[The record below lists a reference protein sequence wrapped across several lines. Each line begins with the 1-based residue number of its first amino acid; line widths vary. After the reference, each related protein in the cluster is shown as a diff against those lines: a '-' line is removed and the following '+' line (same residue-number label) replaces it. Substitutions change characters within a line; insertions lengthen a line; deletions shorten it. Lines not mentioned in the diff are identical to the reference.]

1 MTQEAPDLQRVF
13 LGLEKPALVAA
24 VDYLFQRYRHEATVD
39 LSKVLL
45 ALPGQRA
52 GRRLLEILVCESQH
66 AALTLI
72 PPRIVTASGLAEHLV
87 CLPRPAAR
95 GIERALAWSHALAAT
110 DQRRLAAV
118 FPTLPDPGD
127 TLGWLAL
134 GEIVSQLH
142 EELAAADLGFP
153 DVASAVAE
161 MGDETEVA
169 REVARWH
176 ALASVLE
183 SYLDMLDQVSLT
195 DSATARRR
203 AVANR
208 GQEARPD
215 LDIVLVGM
223 ADLSPPI
230 ARKLLGPVL
239 DRVTALV
246 HAPAEWADR
255 FDSLGCARAEIWR
268 SVPIDLARTPI
279 ELEDGPAE
287 QAAHAAAVI
296 GEYLVYHHPAEITI
310 GAPDGEV
317 ATALDHRL
325 RTAGISGREA
335 IGKPFPRS
343 AVGQLLEAIAR
354 FVDRGSFRD
363 LAALA
368 RHPAAQALLQVDD
381 AIDWPSLLDLY
392 HSEHLPFRLVSNETG
407 GRRAAWLVPS
417 RERDALVRLDER
429 IARWLGPLVERQAR
443 PLSEWA
449 QPILDVLIAAFG
461 HEPIDL
467 SRPNQRAR
475 FEECAA
481 AHAALVELARLPD
494 SLSPVVGA
502 ADALGIVMR
511 RLARESVPP
520 PPDARAIEILGW
532 LELPLD
538 DAPVLVLTGFNEGYV
553 PASINSDLF
562 LPNQLRA
569 RLGMLDNDRRYARDA
584 YALSVLVASRPQV
597 RIFLGRRSA
606 EGDPLMPS
614 RLLFACPESE
624 LAARVL
630 RYFDPGTPPPDK
642 PASEPTRPSAARL
655 AIPRPRPLAK
665 PIEGLRVTA
674 FRDYLAC
681 PYRFYLRHALGL
693 VALGD
698 EAEELDGRAFGTLA
712 HEVLRDFALGPA
724 AHETSAPRIQEWL
737 EERLRAITR
746 QRFGQAAAP
755 AVWIQERQLRWRL
768 DEFARWQ
775 AGWRSEGWRIHEVER
790 GVTGQEAPL
799 WVDGIPFFLRGRIDR
814 IDMHE
819 ATGAVCVLDYKTSD
833 SANGPRETHQ
843 RQETWIDLQLPLY
856 RQLLAGLGLPA
867 TGKLGYILLPKVRT
881 KTGIAWANWSA
892 DELAS
897 ADQCAADVIRA
908 IRREEFWPPAD
919 PPPLGFDEFARIC
932 QEEQFRAE
940 DDEEA

>member
-1 MTQEAPDLQRVF
+1 MQRIF
-13 LGLEKPALVAA
+13 LGLEQPALVAA
-24 VDYLFQRYRHEATVD
+24 TEYLFQRYRREATVD

-52 GRRLLEILVCESQH
+52 GRRLLEILVCEAQRGGIM
-66 AALTLI
+66 LV
-72 PPRIVTASGLAEHLV
+72 PPRIVTASGLTEHLV
-87 CLPRPAAR
+87 GLPRPAAL
-95 GIERALAWSHALAAT
+95 GLERSLAWSHALATT
-110 DQRRLAAV
+110 DQRQLAAV
-118 FPTLPDPGD
+118 FPALPEPDD

-142 EELAAADLGFP
+142 DELAAADLGFVEVAAALP
-153 DVASAVAE
+153 ELGDVA
-161 MGDETEVA
+161 
-169 REVARWH
+169 EVARWQ
-176 ALASVLE
+176 ALSAAREAYLKLLE
-183 SYLDMLDQVSLT
+183 EVGLADL
-195 DSATARRR
+195 ATGRRR
-203 AVANR
+203 AVAPR
-208 GQEARPD
+208 DPGTRPD

-230 ARKLLGPVL
+230 ARKLLEPIL

-246 HAPAEWADR
+246 HAPAAWADR
-255 FDSLGCARAEIWR
+255 FDSLGCARVESWR
-268 SVPIDLARTPI
+268 SVALDLKQTTI
-279 ELEDGPAE
+279 ELVDDPAA
-287 QAAHAAAVI
+287 QASRAVAAI
-296 GEYLVYHHPAEITI
+296 RDLLPQFHPAEITI

-317 ATALDHRL
+317 ATALDHQL
-325 RTAGISGREA
+325 RTAGIAGREA
-335 IGKPFPRS
+335 SGKPFART

-354 FVDRGSFRD
+354 LVDRGSFRD

-392 HSEHLPFRLVSNETG
+392 HSEHLPFRLAAHESG
-407 GRRAAWLVPS
+407 GRRAAWIVPS
-417 RERDALVRLDER
+417 RQRDALVRLDER
-429 IARWLGPLVERQAR
+429 IARWLGPLAERQTR

-461 HEPIDL
+461 REPIDL
-467 SRPNQRAR
+467 GHPNQRAR

-520 PPDARAIEILGW
+520 PSDARAIEILGW

-538 DAPVLVLTGFNEGYV
+538 DAPVLVLTGLNEGNV

-584 YALSVLVASRPQV
+584 YALAVLVASRPHV
-597 RIFLGRRSA
+597 HVLLGRRSA

-630 RYFDPGTPPPDK
+630 RYFDPATPPPEK
-642 PASEPTRPSAARL
+642 PALEPARSSGARL
-655 AIPRPRPLAK
+655 AIPRPRPLAE
-665 PIEGLRVTA
+665 PIESLRVTA

-693 VALGD
+693 DALGD

-737 EERLRAITR
+737 EQRLRASAR
-746 QRFGQAAAP
+746 ERFGQAAAP

-799 WVDGIPFFLRGRIDR
+799 WVDGIPFYLRGRIDR
-814 IDMHE
+814 IDIHE
-819 ATGAVCVLDYKTSD
+819 TTGAVCVLDYKTSD
-833 SANGPRETHQ
+833 SANGPRKTHQ
-843 RQETWIDLQLPLY
+843 RQGNWIDLQLPLY
-856 RQLLAGLGLPA
+856 RQLLAGLDLPA
-867 TGKLGYILLPKVRT
+867 TGKLGYILLPKDRT
-881 KTGIAWANWSA
+881 KTGIAWADWTA
-892 DELAS
+892 EELAS

-932 QEEQFRAE
+932 QEDQFRAE
-940 DDEEA
+940 DEEEEEA